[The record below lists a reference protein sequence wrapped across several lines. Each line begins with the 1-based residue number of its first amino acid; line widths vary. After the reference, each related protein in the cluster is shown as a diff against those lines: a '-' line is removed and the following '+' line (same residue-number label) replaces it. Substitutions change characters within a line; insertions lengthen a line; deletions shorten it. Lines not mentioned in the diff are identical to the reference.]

1 MTPAVFA
8 TLATTVAVVAVTPGP
23 AATAIVARAIT
34 DGARPALA
42 IAAGVV
48 TGDLIFLGLAVAGMT
63 TAAKS
68 LGEFFTVLQYVGA
81 AYLLWQAVQLWR
93 APLRVAMA
101 ERTGHESHFWP
112 NYGAGLLLMFG
123 HVQAML
129 FYAALLPGF
138 VDLSALT
145 AQDLALLAGMV
156 FAIFG
161 GTGAAYAIAAARA
174 RRFFANERAQR
185 AIHRVAAALMFIAAI
200 LVATR

>member
-42 IAAGVV
+42 IAAGIV
-48 TGDLIFLGLAVAGMT
+48 TGDLIFLALAVAGMT
-63 TAAKS
+63 TAARS

-81 AYLLWQAVQLWR
+81 AYLVWQGIGLWR
-93 APLRVAMA
+93 ASPRVAMA
-101 ERTGHESHFWP
+101 ERTGHEAHFWP

-138 VDLSALT
+138 VNLSSLT
-145 AQDLALLAGMV
+145 AQDLVVLAVMV
-156 FAIFG
+156 LVIFG
-161 GTGAAYAIAAARA
+161 GTGAAYAVAAARA
-174 RRFFANERAQR
+174 RRFFADERAQR
-185 AIHRVAAALMFIAAI
+185 TIHRVAAALMFLAAL